1 MRRTNAYRRWARF
14 GLVVTASLLAASCSA
29 GSGGGSSKAAGGSG
43 GVVTISNET
52 GALWT
57 CGFNPLL
64 GSDQLL
70 SFGFVYEPLVY
81 VNPLQNG
88 KTTPMLATSWTWGPG
103 NKTLTFTIRQG
114 VKWRDG
120 TPMSAADVAY
130 TFNLLKKYP
139 ALDLTGVWSVLSSV
153 TASGNTVTM
162 DFGRAGAVPY
172 FYYIADQTPIVPQH
186 IWSSIANPATD
197 PIKQPVGTG
206 PYLMSKCS
214 PQNITYTA
222 NPHYSQ
228 PVERNKGKGQDAAQ
242 LR

>member
-1 MRRTNAYRRWARF
+1 MRRLKAI
-14 GLVVTASLLAASCSA
+14 GVLVSAGLLAAACSS
-29 GSGGGSSKAAGGSG
+29 GSGSGSG
-43 GVVTISNET
+43 SNSSAKSVVTISNEN

-57 CGFNPLL
+57 CGFNPFL
-64 GSDQLL
+64 GADQLL
-70 SFGFVYEPLVY
+70 SVGFVYEPLVY

-88 KTTPMLATSWTWGPG
+88 KTTPMLATSWTWGAGIKP
-103 NKTLTFTIRQG
+103 LTFTIRQG
-114 VKWRDG
+114 VKWSDG
-120 TPMSAADVAY
+120 TPMTASDVAF
-130 TFNLLKKYP
+130 TFNLLKKFP

-162 DFGRAGAVPY
+162 DFGTAGAVPY